1 MAVRH
6 LSENRHIDPHFRIK
20 VWARFESVSL
30 KEIIGCFNG
39 GLSLGCLNKMPRTVG
54 LKKETFIYQSSGGW
68 QDQDQGAG

>member
-39 GLSLGCLNKMPRTVG
+39 GLSLGCL
-54 LKKETFIYQSSGGW
+54 
-68 QDQDQGAG
+68 